1 MTKNAVPC
9 PLGPACSTS
18 SKTHD
23 PSTRVFRE
31 HAAAAKRTPA
41 TTTVPATAT
50 NIAAN
55 SVSNDIYEWALRDI
69 SGTYDGMGEAYLNDS
84 GNVPEAVA
92 TGLRGLLAVEHE
104 NNVPK
109 REVEEWL
116 DDLAPN
122 GDGTYLAWSDEFSD
136 DVARYITEMSK
147 PVEKAKFDAELSEMQ
162 ASIKRQRET
171 GESSKQ
177 WCDWAEDAL
186 AEAEERVRETM
197 GQATTYPG
205 IELHTALEGL
215 RKEYRTGETDFE
227 TGSDEEERYRRAM
240 SSITSSLRLRIR
252 D

>member
-1 MTKNAVPC
+1 MSKNAVPC
-9 PLGPACSTS
+9 PLGPACDSA

-23 PSTRVFRE
+23 PSTKVFKE
-31 HAAAAKRTPA
+31 HAAAAKRNPA
-41 TTTVPATAT
+41 TTTAPATAT
-50 NIAAN
+50 NAAAN

-104 NNVPK
+104 NSALK
-109 REVEEWL
+109 SEVEAWL
-116 DDLAPN
+116 DDLSPN

-136 DVARYITEMSK
+136 GVAQYITEMSK
-147 PVEKAKFDAELSEMQ
+147 PVEKRKFDAEISEMQ

-186 AEAEERVRETM
+186 TEAEERVRETM
-197 GQATTYPG
+197 GSVETYPG